1 MRVDVYQI
9 IKNYINLVERLD
21 DKVAKDNFPA
31 LDDDTLADAIAEY
44 LGDKYSLNLF
54 HETYDEVAKTF
65 KIFG

>member
-1 MRVDVYQI
+1 MQVYQI

-21 DKVAKDNFPA
+21 DKVAKDKFPA
-31 LDDDTLADAIAEY
+31 LDDDTLADAIAEH

-65 KIFG
+65 TIFG